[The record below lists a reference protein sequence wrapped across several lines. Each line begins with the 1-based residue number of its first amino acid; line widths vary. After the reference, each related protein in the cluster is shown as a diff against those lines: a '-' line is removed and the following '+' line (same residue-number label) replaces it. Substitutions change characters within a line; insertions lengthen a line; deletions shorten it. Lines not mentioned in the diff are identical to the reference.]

1 MIGGASAASAALLV
15 VDAAAGNEEQTLR
28 HAYLLR
34 LLGVRELVV
43 AVNKM
48 DIPGYSEAVF
58 RSLEGEVS
66 KVLGRIGWPRA
77 PSSRCRRAT
86 ALT

>member
-15 VDAAAGNEEQTLR
+15 IDAAAGNEEQTLR
-28 HAYLLR
+28 HAYLLK

-48 DIPGYSEAVF
+48 DLSAYSEAVF
-58 RSLEGEVS
+58 RRRER
-66 KVLGRIGWPRA
+66 GRGRSGPHRA
-77 PSSRCRRAT
+77 HSTRRRSGVGT
-86 ALT
+86 